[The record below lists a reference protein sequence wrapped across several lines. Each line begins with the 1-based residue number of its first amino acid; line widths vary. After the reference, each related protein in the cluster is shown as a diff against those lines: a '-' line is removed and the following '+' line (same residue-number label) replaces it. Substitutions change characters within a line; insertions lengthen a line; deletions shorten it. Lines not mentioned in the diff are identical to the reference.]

1 MKLKER
7 IDELV
12 KGSNH
17 IVIIGS
23 RGQGKTSL
31 GYYLLELHNAAERKA
46 YVYQHPKPKLLPKWI
61 HNITKLGHL
70 PKDAVLLIDETA
82 NDFDQYSYAKRNNI
96 YLRNKLTS
104 ARHKN
109 QSYIFICLTTSFIN
123 KNFMHMINAWF
134 LKQPTLFQREEER
147 KIVRQAYF
155 RIQEEM
161 GKDEF
166 YYLDDMEWVKGRF
179 DLPEWYTNKLSTAYS
194 EIDAEKI

>member
-1 MKLKER
+1 MLKER
-7 IDELV
+7 ISQLV

-23 RGQGKTSL
+23 RGQGKTAL
-31 GYYLLELHNAAERKA
+31 GYYLLELHKNVNRQV

-61 HNITKLGHL
+61 KNITKLSRL
-70 PKDAVLLIDETA
+70 PDGGVLLIDESA
-82 NDFDQYSYAKRNNI
+82 NDFDQYSYAKRNNV

-123 KNFMHMINAWF
+123 KNFMHMINVWF

-147 KIVRQAYF
+147 KIVRQAYS
-155 RIQEEM
+155 RIQEELE
-161 GKDEF
+161 KDEF
-166 YYLDDMEWVKGRF
+166 YYLDDLEWVKGKF
-179 DLPEWYTNKLSTAYS
+179 SLPVWYTNKLSTAYS
-194 EIDAEKI
+194 EIDAEEI